1 MTCRLSASTKTEAT
15 FGPKAYHNNGN
26 TLPIC
31 LLTSLSVTL
40 SFMEE
45 TYLDN
50 VGRMKRHSTEDLKN
64 IPEEDF

>member
-1 MTCRLSASTKTEAT
+1 MTCRLSASTKREAA
-15 FGPKAYHNNGN
+15 FGPKAYHNNGDN
-26 TLPIC
+26 RPIY

-50 VGRMKRHSTEDLKN
+50 PGRMKRHSIEDLNN